1 MWVETV
7 GASPPHIIV
16 HLGYPPR
23 RPPLCYPR
31 LLSLPLIIKLSLTWV
46 AWVASFLA
54 DFGVVSGRKRQIMLP
69 TALFWTVGSA
79 PLQVWTSPFCRKT
92 RHLCSTRRFL
102 QKNLQVGSFF
112 ALCMLFQGPPGG
124 PSGRTRDL
132 QTRLGFALKF
142 LGSLHSHRRQCQIH
156 HVILPDNL
164 CDSSRV
170 FMHGQHPRDLVRS
183 AARNFRITGDPR
195 RRVKDTFFK
204 NRHAISMGSVQDS
217 K

>member
-1 MWVETV
+1 MY
-7 GASPPHIIV
+7 AQD
-16 HLGYPPR
+16 

-31 LLSLPLIIKLSLTWV
+31 LLSLPLIIILSLTWV

-112 ALCMLFQGPPGG
+112 AFCMLFQGPPGG
-124 PSGRTRDL
+124 SSGRTRDL
-132 QTRLGFALKF
+132 QTRLCFDRKSSFSDPHSEKSPQARNENKQQSDQLK
-142 LGSLHSHRRQCQIH
+142 RCW
-156 HVILPDNL
+156 P
-164 CDSSRV
+164 
-170 FMHGQHPRDLVRS
+170 PAAARS
-183 AARNFRITGDPR
+183 AEKEHQIAMQTSSCLQRYWPSPLRSVDGCEACTWELLNSSLASVAGDC
-195 RRVKDTFFK
+195 
-204 NRHAISMGSVQDS
+204 SV
-217 K
+217 